1 MKKTLYINKDAYEIL
16 KTKSNM
22 SRYVSDLIINDSK
35 RENKAIDEQRIVSLI
50 LEHLKD
56 KEPTESFKCVP
67 TSNDIEHSI
76 KNIIGL

>member
-1 MKKTLYINKDAYEIL
+1 MKKTLYINKEAYEIL

-56 KEPTESFKCVP
+56 KEPTEAFKCTH
-67 TSNDIEHSI
+67 TSDDIENSI

>member
-1 MKKTLYINKDAYEIL
+1 MKKTLYINKEAYEIL

-35 RENKAIDEQRIVSLI
+35 HENKAIDEQRIVSLI

-56 KEPTESFKCVP
+56 REPTESFKCAP
-67 TSNDIEHSI
+67 TNNDIANSI

>member
-1 MKKTLYINKDAYEIL
+1 MKKTLYINKEAYEIL

-35 RENKAIDEQRIVSLI
+35 HENKAIDEQRIVSLI

-56 KEPTESFKCVP
+56 KEPTEALKCTH
-67 TSNDIEHSI
+67 TSDDIENSI

>member
-22 SRYVSDLIINDSK
+22 SRYVSDLIINDNK
-35 RENKAIDEQRIVSLI
+35 HENKDIDEQRIVSLI
-50 LEHLKD
+50 LEHLKGR
-56 KEPTESFKCVP
+56 EPTESFKCTH
-67 TSNDIEHSI
+67 TSDDIENSI